1 MSIDDVSLCLASVR
15 FGVSNMKKFRRVKE
29 YRIITGYIRED
40 DEKPQKLE
48 KTKRLRK
55 MRV

>member
-1 MSIDDVSLCLASVR
+1 MSVDDVSLCLASIR

-55 MRV
+55 MSV